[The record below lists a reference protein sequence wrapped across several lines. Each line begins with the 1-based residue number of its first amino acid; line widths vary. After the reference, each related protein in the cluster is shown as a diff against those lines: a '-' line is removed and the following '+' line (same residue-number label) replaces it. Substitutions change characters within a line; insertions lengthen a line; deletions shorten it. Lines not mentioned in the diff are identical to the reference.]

1 MDVKN
6 QHIDFY
12 KILNEQF
19 PDIQSN
25 NIILF
30 YIGEVNHEIIK
41 ALLYTL
47 EQFFGRTDLP
57 RYVQKKTFNVMVECI
72 QNIEKHSLKLYDNS
86 LLRKSSILIA
96 NVDGNIHVISSNII
110 NKNQLPFLK
119 QKESQLSGKT
129 KEELRELYKQQL
141 LEGVLSE
148 KGGAGL
154 GFIDMARRTNNNLLF
169 SYYPLGDNL
178 WVFTLNVILKK

>member
-1 MDVKN
+1 MEVKN
-6 QHIDFY
+6 KHIDFY

-19 PDIQSN
+19 PYIQSD
-25 NIILF
+25 NIILL

-47 EQFFGRTDLP
+47 EQFFKRTNLP

-72 QNIEKHSLKLYDNS
+72 QNIEKHSLKLYNDS
-86 LLRKSSILIA
+86 LFRKSSILIA
-96 NVDGNIHVISSNII
+96 NVDGNIHVVSSNVI
-110 NKNQLPFLK
+110 NNIQLQFLK
-119 QKESQLSGKT
+119 QKELQLSGKT
-129 KEELRELYKQQL
+129 KDELRELYKQQL

-154 GFIDMARRTNNNLLF
+154 GFIDMARRTNNNLIF
-169 SYYPLGDNL
+169 RYYPLVDNL

>member
-1 MDVKN
+1 MEIKN

-19 PDIQSN
+19 PNIHSD

-41 ALLYTL
+41 AILYTL
-47 EQFFGRTDLP
+47 EQFFKRTNWP
-57 RYVQKKTFNVMVECI
+57 RYVQKKTFNVMVECA
-72 QNIEKHSLKLYDNS
+72 QNIEKHSIKLYNDS
-86 LLRKSSILIA
+86 LFRKSSILIA
-96 NVDGNIHVISSNII
+96 NIDDNIHVISSNVI
-110 NKNQLPFLK
+110 NHIQLQFLK
-119 QKESQLSGKT
+119 QKEFQLSGKT

-141 LEGVLSE
+141 LEGVLSD

-154 GFIDMARRTNNNLLF
+154 GFIDMARKTNNNLIF
-169 SYYPLGDNL
+169 RYYPLDNNT